1 MTTIEKMRLVVS
13 WADNQSE
20 YLNESIKS
28 IKAFILLYDYAQK
41 NNLAFID
48 DDYLYNECTEEER
61 VKFYK
66 FFKKVNK

>member
-1 MTTIEKMRLVVS
+1 MKAIEKMRLICA

-28 IKAFILLYDYAQK
+28 IKAFELLYDYAQK
-41 NNLAFID
+41 NNLDFLD
-48 DDYLYNECTEEER
+48 NDYLYNECTEEER
-61 VKFYK
+61 AKFYK

>member
-1 MTTIEKMRLVVS
+1 MEAIEKLRNIVE
-13 WADNQSE
+13 WANLQSE
-20 YLNESIKS
+20 HFNYSVKS
-28 IKAFILLYDYAQK
+28 LKAFELLHDYAQK

-61 VKFYK
+61 AKFYK